1 MKPCS
6 VSQAAVQ
13 WHDLSSLKLLPPG
26 FKRFFSLNLPSSWDY
41 RRPPPCLTNF
51 CIFSLV
57 ETGFQP
63 CWPGWCRTPDLNN
76 PPTLASQISGI
87 TALLKKVFLAAVY
100 STQVILNFT
109 KASDHIQEQICLQT
123 GIQLLTEPQRQFSCW
138 HQGGTTPSVG
148 VSVSLPSCESCDT
161 CRPLALQWPRPAD
174 LRTALTQ

>member
-87 TALLKKVFLAAVY
+87 TVLDARKRKSKYQQGCVPSEDPRRIAFGLQCLVSPRHSLVCGSRNSISASVY
-100 STQVILNFT
+100 T
-109 KASDHIQEQICLQT
+109 
-123 GIQLLTEPQRQFSCW
+123 R
-138 HQGGTTPSVG
+138 PSF
-148 VSVSLPSCESCDT
+148 
-161 CRPLALQWPRPAD
+161 
-174 LRTALTQ
+174 